1 MVTMERAQAWAY
13 LTLTPQRIKAAREGL
28 GLTQPQFANWLGHE
42 GKIMAPSLSVV
53 SRWER
58 GVRRPGR
65 VYGPLILR
73 AEERVKEWRQS
84 HRSSRS

>member
-1 MVTMERAQAWAY
+1 MVTMEKPTAWAY
-13 LTLTPQRIKAAREGL
+13 LTLTPARIKAAREGM
-28 GLTQPQFANWLGHE
+28 GLTQPQFAEWLGRE

-58 GVRRPGR
+58 GVCRPGR

-73 AEERVKEWRQS
+73 AEARVREWQQS
-84 HRSSRS
+84 HKSRQN